1 VISSA
6 YQARPKEMSY
16 YQTIEGVSCDKA
28 IIDACTEAVVGQGD
42 GRVSLEDA
50 EKVFAKIKDAGTVT
64 KNEVWTLR
72 YCLSE
77 YNFTEA
83 ASDWITSQV
92 KAMTQWDGE
101 KFAKE
106 TGGSSYYEKVDG
118 KDCDHSIIVA
128 CRKAVAGVGDGR
140 VSMDD
145 AKAVLAEALDGGKV
159 TDVEKWTLR
168 LCLSEFN
175 WTQAAHDWII
185 DELKSHGVSLKRKP
199 AAATTK
205 PAKKAK
211 VVDETPAKVK
221 SILSALKI
229 AEKDESVKAA
239 VAMVS
244 GMVEHALPVFKEE
257 RHAFQSQVL
266 AMAQALLEKSE
277 AVLQSEVST
286 TTGTVEGA
294 DAEKAKRESAVL
306 ETEATATASTENTK
320 AKTTIKDEMIQSH
333 KASVST
339 LKVAKET
346 QSTEDAGAVELEKA
360 KAQLEKVGPDLKA
373 MKEGPLLK
381 KQQTAIAKELTAAG
395 LESSLI
401 SCLHLPASK
410 KLEKREAFD
419 GVVLQHVEQAYE
431 AKLAEM
437 ASKLAEA
444 GPAREARAAD
454 VAAATTAAEA
464 AKAAEA
470 AAADA
475 LKAAKEAEVAAK
487 DAAAAAKKSTLSLT
501 AEITAATKALEKAK
515 GALSS
520 FQDGP
525 KVHFKELLELSAPA
539 PEA

>member
-1 VISSA
+1 
-6 YQARPKEMSY
+6 MSY
-16 YQTIEGVSCDKA
+16 YQTIEGVSCDRA
-28 IIDACTEAVVGQGD
+28 IIDACTEAVAGQGD

-64 KNEVWTLR
+64 KNEIWTLR

-83 ASDWITSQV
+83 ASDWITSST
-92 KAMTQWDGE
+92 KAMTHWDGD

-118 KDCDHSIIVA
+118 QDCDHSIIEA
-128 CRKAVAGVGDGR
+128 CRKAVAGAGDGR

-185 DELKSHGVSLKRKP
+185 DELKAHGVSLKRKP
-199 AAATTK
+199 AAATK

-211 VVDETPAKVK
+211 VVDETPAKMK
-221 SILSALKI
+221 SILDALKI
-229 AEKDESVKAA
+229 AEKDESVKANV

-244 GMVEHALPVFKEE
+244 GMLEHALPLFKED
-257 RHAFQSQVL
+257 RHTFESQVL
-266 AMAQALLEKSE
+266 EMAQALMEKSE
-277 AVLQSEVST
+277 AVLQSEVT
-286 TTGTVEGA
+286 TATATVEGA
-294 DAEKAKRESAVL
+294 DAEKAKREAAVL
-306 ETEATATASTENTK
+306 ETEAALTASIEDAK
-320 AKTTIKDEMIQSH
+320 AKATVKDEKIQAH
-333 KASVST
+333 KVSAEA
-339 LKVAKET
+339 LKAAKAAQVT
-346 QSTEDAGAVELEKA
+346 GDADAVELEKA
-360 KAQLEKVGPDLKA
+360 KAQLEKVGTDLKA
-373 MKEGPLLK
+373 MKDGPLLK
-381 KQQTAIAKELTAAG
+381 KQQTAMAKELTTAG
-395 LESSLI
+395 LEQSLI

-410 KLEKREAFD
+410 KLEKRESFD
-419 GVVLQHVEQAYE
+419 GIVLQHLEQAYE

-454 VAAATTAAEA
+454 VASATTAAEA
-464 AKAAEA
+464 AKTAEVAAIE
-470 AAADA
+470 D
-475 LKAAKEAEVAAK
+475 LKAAKATEVAAK
-487 DAAAAAKKSTLSLT
+487 DAAAAAKKSAGSLG
-501 AEITAATKALEKAK
+501 AEITAATKSLEKAK
-515 GALSS
+515 VALSS

-525 KVHFKELLELSAPA
+525 KTSFKELLERSAPA

>member
-1 VISSA
+1 
-6 YQARPKEMSY
+6 MSY

-28 IIDACTEAVVGQGD
+28 IIDACIEAVAGQGD

-50 EKVFAKIKDAGTVT
+50 HKVFEKIKDAGTVT

-83 ASDWITSQV
+83 ASDWITSTV
-92 KAMTQWDGE
+92 KAMTHWDGE

-106 TGGSSYYEKVDG
+106 TGSSSYYEKVDG
-118 KDCDHSIIVA
+118 KDCDHSIIEA
-128 CRKAVAGVGDGR
+128 CRKAVAGAGDGR

-199 AAATTK
+199 AAATK

-221 SILSALKI
+221 SILAALKI
-229 AEKDESVKAA
+229 AEKDESVKAGV

-244 GMVEHALPVFKEE
+244 GMLEHSLPVFKEE

-266 AMAQALLEKSE
+266 EMAQALLEKSE

-286 TTGTVEGA
+286 TTATVEGA

-306 ETEATATASTENTK
+306 ETEAAATASTENTK
-320 AKTTIKDEMIQSH
+320 AKTTIKDEMIQAH

-346 QSTEDAGAVELEKA
+346 QTTEDAGAVELEKA

-373 MKEGPLLK
+373 MKEGALTK
-381 KQQTAIAKELTAAG
+381 KQQTAITKELTAAG

-401 SCLHLPASK
+401 SCLYLPASK

-419 GVVLQHVEQAYE
+419 GVVLQHLEQAYE

-437 ASKLAEA
+437 ANKLAEA

-464 AKAAEA
+464 AKAAEVA
-470 AAADA
+470 AIDA
-475 LKAAKEAEVAAK
+475 LKAAKEAEAAAK
-487 DAAAAAKKSTLSLT
+487 DAAAAAKKSAGSLT
-501 AEITAATKALEKAK
+501 AEITAATKSLEKAK